1 LTFFL
6 TFSSRKEIGGGGEKK
21 NPKQKGQ
28 KKKRKKQGGNLTTT
42 PREVRV
48 TTDAVL
54 FREARVDVRDKE
66 SAQIHSNAFAG
77 SFFLLQ
83 RQFPLSLSLLSL

>member
-1 LTFFL
+1 LEEGGKKKIQN
-6 TFSSRKEIGGGGEKK
+6 RKEKK
-21 NPKQKGQ
+21 T
-28 KKKRKKQGGNLTTT
+28 GGNLTTT

-54 FREARVDVRDKE
+54 FSEARVDVREKE
-66 SAQIHSNAFAG
+66 SAQIRSNAFDR

>member
-1 LTFFL
+1 LEE
-6 TFSSRKEIGGGGEKK
+6 RGGKK
-21 NPKQKGQ
+21 KSKPERG

-42 PREVRV
+42 SREVRV

-54 FREARVDVRDKE
+54 FREARVDVREKE
-66 SAQIHSNAFAG
+66 SAKIHPNAFAR